1 MQYLLCRIEDAAT
14 TTLISE
20 HDSIVD
26 GIAAGKQIVEV
37 EDFDFSYGLYT
48 DDGVKVAG
56 FADGRAGYR
65 EWAIRRG
72 YIHAQ
77 DDKYLHDEDRLVG
90 VS

>member
-1 MQYLLCRIEDAAT
+1 MHYVLCRVEDDSSIS
-14 TTLISE
+14 LVSE
-20 HDSIVD
+20 HDTIVE
-26 GIAAGKQIVEV
+26 GIAAGKNQVEAV
-37 EDFDFSYGLYT
+37 DLEFSYGLYT
-48 DDGVKVAG
+48 NDGVKVAG
-56 FADGRAGYR
+56 FADGGAGYR